1 MKYQKAYPFG
11 MRWVKSRLA
20 LVAIAAM
27 FGVFHAAASPL
38 TLTWNGGSAG
48 NLSDESWSGG
58 EEGHLSPQNG
68 DTLVFG
74 TGGTFTS
81 DIAGLQVAALKF
93 TSSSA
98 VTISGSEM
106 ITVLCGGEVRS
117 TGSGTVKILAP
128 IQAGETTGA
137 SVTFADVGS
146 KDNQLVINGNISGAA
161 PIGVGAANGT
171 VEFRGTNTFTGK
183 LSVTNGY
190 FNAVGKNSL
199 GLGVEEAYF
208 KTGNGSTAA
217 KVTFTGVIVR
227 TPIRNLPSNLANE
240 ITFAYDANSTKTVF
254 WENFTVVDNSPQWTV
269 NGWTTVVFSNK
280 LSVVKDF
287 QCSVNKGGKL
297 EFSGEGS
304 YIRGFI
310 MSLYGESLS
319 YAYNGTV
326 TVTKPLKLTTVTDWG
341 LFCPGFRKGYGIIR
355 LMVADAFP
363 NSKAEYGWNPFRLVT
378 DAVGCQLDMNGY
390 SQTFTCIRDDKK
402 DPTNIIKSDSKPC
415 VLHLKQDWSRVKPG
429 ESQPGNVF
437 YGEVKGKVS
446 MSIEGSDPCF
456 FSGPN
461 TSTGDFCL
469 TNGATAGFTS
479 TGVWKGTNYVVS
491 GGSTLV
497 VSNTAAFAANSS
509 VALIDDAGNAAKSCL
524 LVGDG
529 DYSLKSMTV
538 NGRLLYQ
545 GSWGSSASGAKY
557 KNDLYFKGPGVVTL
571 ATGAPSP
578 GMTIV
583 FQ

>member
-1 MKYQKAYPFG
+1 MKDNKTVEVSRHPFFR
-11 MRWVKSRLA
+11 MSV
-20 LVAIAAM
+20 VAAM
-27 FGVFHAAASPL
+27 LSTGVFAAPL
-38 TLTWNGGSAG
+38 TLTWNGGATG
-48 NLSDESWSGG
+48 NFSDESWDGG
-58 EEGHLSPQNG
+58 EEGHQSPQNG

-74 TGGTFTS
+74 TGGTFAS

-98 VTISGSEM
+98 VTISGSEK

-117 TGSGTVKILAP
+117 TGAGVVTNLAP
-128 IQAGETTGA
+128 MQAGESAGE
-137 SVTFADVGS
+137 SVGFAAAGS
-146 KDNQLVINGNISGAA
+146 GRKLVLIGNISGAA
-161 PIGVGAANGT
+161 PIGVGAASGT

-183 LSVTNGY
+183 LSVTNG
-190 FNAVGKNSL
+190 FFSAIGKNSL
-199 GLGVEEAYF
+199 GAGTEEAYF
-208 KTGNGSTAA
+208 KTGNGSGTA

-254 WENFTVVDNSPQWTV
+254 WEPFTVVDASPQWTV

-280 LSVVKDF
+280 LTVAKDF
-287 QCSVNKGGKL
+287 QCQVNKGGKL
-297 EFSGEGS
+297 ELSGEGS
-304 YIRGFI
+304 SIRGFI
-310 MSLYGESLS
+310 VSLYGESLS
-319 YAYNGTV
+319 YAYNGTL
-326 TVTKPLKLTTVTDWG
+326 TVTKPLTLTTVTDWAYFG
-341 LFCPGFRKGYGIIR
+341 PSFRKNYGV
-355 LMVADAFP
+355 MKMNVDDAFP
-363 NSKAEYGWNPFRLVT
+363 NARADYGWNPLSFNA
-378 DAVGCQLDMNGY
+378 DISGCVFDMNGH
-390 SQTFTCIRDDKK
+390 SQTFTCIRDSSKVSSHV
-402 DPTNIIKSDSKPC
+402 IKNAGKLC
-415 VLHLKQDWSRVKPG
+415 VLRLKQDTTKVKPG
-429 ESQPGNVF
+429 TTQSGPVF
-437 YGEVKGKVS
+437 YGTISGKVS
-446 MSIEGSDPCF
+446 VSIEGSDPCF

-469 TNGATAGFTS
+469 TNGATSGFTS

-538 NGRLLYQ
+538 NGRLLYK
-545 GSWGSSASGAKY
+545 GTWGSSASGAKY
-557 KNDLYFKGPGVVTL
+557 KNDVYFKGPGVVTL